1 MLNRL
6 KTLTKSEEFK
16 AREKLIELQKEA
28 DKIKHEMKMDELKYI
43 RENEAIKHDKD
54 MEAHR
59 IRNADIKRTIAQ
71 KQAYRGY
78 S

>member
-16 AREKLIELQKEA
+16 ERKKLIELQKEA

>member
-1 MLNRL
+1 MINKLA
-6 KTLTKSEEFK
+6 KLTASAEFK
-16 AREKLIELQKEA
+16 EREKLIALQKEA
-28 DKIKHEMKMDELKYI
+28 DETKHEMKMAELKYI